1 MINFMQSNQDIVK
14 LKNTESEEIFSII
27 DNNVWETLILKIKQ
41 REKLEKINCYVQEI
55 SYKYNIDKKNIIK
68 DFFNFIIRNN
78 KIDLTSSFLNFVENV
93 MHTQNQNVNI
103 NINYSL
109 SRLSSFIP
117 V

>member
-1 MINFMQSNQDIVK
+1 MQSNQDIVK
-14 LKNTESEEIFSII
+14 LKNNESGELFSII

-41 REKLEKINCYVQEI
+41 REKLEKVNYYVQEI
-55 SYKYNIDKKNIIK
+55 SNKYNIDKKNIIK

-78 KIDLTSSFLNFVENV
+78 KIDLTNGFLNFVENV

-109 SRLSSFIP
+109 SRLSSFIS